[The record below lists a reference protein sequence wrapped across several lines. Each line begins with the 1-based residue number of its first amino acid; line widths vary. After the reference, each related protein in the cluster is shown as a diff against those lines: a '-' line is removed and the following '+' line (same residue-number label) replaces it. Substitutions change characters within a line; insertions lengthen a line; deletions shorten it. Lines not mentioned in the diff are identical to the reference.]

1 MTAHAEKWIAEAVD
15 AADEI
20 QEPESSAMRA
30 EKPRL
35 LVEKSSPD
43 RTVAALRDIFA
54 AHGGLYD
61 RGVPVRLVYDQ
72 MEQGT
77 VVQVITPDG
86 LVLMAHEKCRP
97 YVLKPNKKDDTVDEV
112 DAPPA
117 APIRHHVSRLAG
129 AVAVTAAE
137 RHRDGAPV
145 TGQRHHREHRR
156 LRLRFWHVV

>member
-112 DAPPA
+112 DAPLPRPFA
-117 APIRHHVSRLAG
+117 TMYLDWRGQWRLPPLNGIATAPLLQDNGTIGSTEG
-129 AVAVTAAE
+129 AVV
-137 RHRDGAPV
+137 
-145 TGQRHHREHRR
+145 
-156 LRLRFWHVV
+156 L